1 MTERMPR
8 AYWRTTGERRRKSLH
23 MAFLATRHESRRP
36 GGVRVEGVVYATL
49 KTAFLLV
56 LPSDE

>member
-1 MTERMPR
+1 MTCTAPSCLR
-8 AYWRTTGERRRKSLH
+8 ERRCS
-23 MAFLATRHESRRP
+23 
-36 GGVRVEGVVYATL
+36 VEGVAYPTL